1 MMKNTF
7 SSLFL
12 RFRLACSLVYASA
25 QLLRL
30 FFLLLLA
37 ASRSDWQSHTNSQ
50 SSQHLENLQNLDAP
64 LDDPDDWDYQDELS
78 DEEITAIW
86 LDMLSEPEVQQSCT
100 HHLNRCYDNNS
111 ATKQST
117 NS

>member
-50 SSQHLENLQNLDAP
+50 SSQPQALTQNLDAP
-64 LDDPDDWDYQDELS
+64 LDDPDDWESQDDLS

-86 LDMLSEPEVQQSCT
+86 LDLLSEPEVQQSCT
-100 HHLNRCYDNNS
+100 HHLTRCFALKDASKIYKTS
-111 ATKQST
+111 
-117 NS
+117 